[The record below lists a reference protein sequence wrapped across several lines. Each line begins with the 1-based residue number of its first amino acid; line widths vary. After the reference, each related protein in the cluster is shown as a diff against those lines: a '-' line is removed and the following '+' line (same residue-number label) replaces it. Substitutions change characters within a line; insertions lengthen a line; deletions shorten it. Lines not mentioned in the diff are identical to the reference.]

1 MHGEIEIWRPLLR
14 LHFHHGITN
23 IVQEMILRVA
33 IMQISYW
40 NSVNWY
46 FEIWDCDI
54 DIVRNWGCLRSLITE
69 TIMIWWWWWWQLK
82 ISVLHHA
89 SCHLMHGH
97 KKLDWLVNS
106 LLTTRFLEMLFWE
119 IHSRSCLQLHQGG
132 WVQIWNNKHSEV
144 LTCLSGQAPL
154 THSRRSINIRPVQV
168 GLVLS
173 EPKYPQS
180 CHISEMWREN
190 RH

>member
-1 MHGEIEIWRPLLR
+1 ML
-14 LHFHHGITN
+14 
-23 IVQEMILRVA
+23 
-33 IMQISYW
+33 
-40 NSVNWY
+40 
-46 FEIWDCDI
+46 
-54 DIVRNWGCLRSLITE
+54 
-69 TIMIWWWWWWQLK
+69 WWWWWWQLK

-154 THSRRSINIRPVQV
+154 THRRRSINIRPVQV
-168 GLVLS
+168 GFVLS
-173 EPKYPQS
+173 EPKYTQKLSYLWNVTRKQALTNTENTKIFRIIAALLLLLYCINRQS
-180 CHISEMWREN
+180 HDSNNTKYQIKFRWCVITKLATSLSSFFIWE
-190 RH
+190 

>member
-1 MHGEIEIWRPLLR
+1 
-14 LHFHHGITN
+14 
-23 IVQEMILRVA
+23 
-33 IMQISYW
+33 
-40 NSVNWY
+40 
-46 FEIWDCDI
+46 
-54 DIVRNWGCLRSLITE
+54 
-69 TIMIWWWWWWQLK
+69 MIWWWWWWQLK

-119 IHSRSCLQLHQGG
+119 IHSRSCLQFHQGG

-154 THSRRSINIRPVQV
+154 THRRRSINIRPVQV

-173 EPKYPQS
+173 EPKYTPKAVISLKCDEKTGTNKYWKYKDFQDFSSIAAVAVLYQS
-180 CHISEMWREN
+180 SIKSWR
-190 RH
+190 